1 MEHRNYLNR
10 GWVYNGTENV
20 DLPHTACVTNYN
32 YINEKEFQRIVIY
45 ERELFI
51 EAEWEGQILL
61 LTFLGAAHDSEV
73 FVNGVSVA
81 QHHCGYTAFTI
92 DITKMVQYGKRN
104 QIKIVLDSR
113 ETSNIPPFGNVI
125 DYMTYQGLYR
135 DVYLEVK
142 PKGYIK
148 DVFVTT
154 HQKEYTAKI
163 QLESVQ
169 PDTTVKQFL
178 YRKEDWNH
186 IKKSFVQH
194 DDAKECELRIVEQE
208 EVTIVK
214 QIENVEVW
222 DVESPNLYVLVTEL
236 HRGEQLL
243 DRHVVTFGFRD
254 ISFQPDGFYLNG
266 KKVILRGLNRH
277 QSFPYVGYAMPKS
290 MQVQDAKILKEE
302 LALNAVRTSH
312 YPQSQDFVDACDE
325 FGLLVFTEIPGW
337 QHIGDEEW
345 QEVAIQ
351 NVKDM
356 VLQYRNH
363 PSIILWGTRINES
376 PDLDSFYE
384 KTNAMAKELDPSR
397 ATGGV
402 RYIKNSHLLEDVY
415 TYNDFSYGYE
425 YLRRHKKAV
434 PVLKNVGINKR
445 DKVTKHK
452 EKAYLVSEYNGHMYP
467 TKAFDDEEHRLQH
480 ALRHA
485 QVINDIAASDRIA
498 GGFGW
503 CMADYN
509 THKDFGSGDRICY
522 HGVLDMFR
530 NPKLAASVYASQGDK
545 NDVLEISSSMDIGEH
560 PAGVIG
566 ELYAFTNA
574 DSLRFYKNETFIT
587 EYQCKNK
594 EYAGLKHPPVLIHDL
609 IGNQLVEQENMSVA
623 NSNRVKRVI
632 EDYLKYG
639 MNLPMRSKLTALR
652 LVLFSHFR
660 FADAENIFKKYIG
673 NWGNEATTYRFEAI
687 KDGKVVKTVV
697 KGAPE
702 KVRLKTCV
710 SSYNLIED
718 YTYDV
723 AEVRIQAVDQA
734 QNVLPYYQEP
744 LRLET
749 SGAIQL
755 IGPEIISLKG
765 GMGGVYVRSKLGEQ
779 KEEEG
784 VLRIFG
790 NKNQPVE
797 ITFEI
802 KRNES

>member
-1 MEHRNYLNR
+1 MGHRNYLNR
-10 GWVYNGTENV
+10 GWVYNGKESV
-20 DLPHTACVTNYN
+20 DLPHTGCETNYN
-32 YINEKEFQRIVIY
+32 YINEKEFQMTSTY
-45 ERELFI
+45 ERELYI
-51 EAEWEGQILL
+51 EEDWKGQILL
-61 LTFLGAAHDSEV
+61 LTFLGTAHDSEV
-73 FVNGVSVA
+73 FVNDVLVA

-92 DITKMVQYGKRN
+92 DITKTVQYGKMN
-104 QIKIVLDSR
+104 HIKITLDSR

-142 PKGYIK
+142 SKGYIK

-154 HQKEYTAKI
+154 NQKEYTAKI

-169 PDTTVKQFL
+169 PDTILKQYL
-178 YRKEDWNH
+178 YKKEEWDGGNESSDKAH
-186 IKKSFVQH
+186 
-194 DDAKECELRIVEQE
+194 ECEQRTIEKE
-208 EVTIVK
+208 EVTISK
-214 QIENVEVW
+214 KIENVEVW
-222 DVESPNLYVLVTEL
+222 DVEQPNLYVLVTEVY
-236 HRGEQLL
+236 RKEQLL
-243 DRHVVTFGFRD
+243 DRHEVTFGFRE
-254 ISFQPDGFYLNG
+254 ISFCPDGFYLNG
-266 KKVILRGLNRH
+266 RKVILRGLNRH

-312 YPQSQDFVDACDE
+312 YPQSQDFIDACDE
-325 FGLLVFTEIPGW
+325 LGLLVFTEIPGW

-356 VLQYRNH
+356 VQQYRNH
-363 PSIILWGTRINES
+363 PSICLWGTRINES

-384 KTNAMAKELDPSR
+384 KTNAAAKELDPSR
-397 ATGGV
+397 ETGGV
-402 RYIKNSHLLEDVY
+402 RCIKNSHLLEDVY

-425 YLRRHKKAV
+425 YLRKHGKAV
-434 PVLKNVGINKR
+434 PVLKNVGIDKR

-452 EKAYLVSEYNGHMYP
+452 DKAYLVSEYNGHMYP

-485 QVINDIAASDRIA
+485 QVINDIAASETIA

-530 NPKLAASVYASQGDK
+530 NPKLAASVYASQGNQK
-545 NDVLEISSSMDIGEH
+545 NVLEISSSMDIGEH

-566 ELYAFTNA
+566 DLYAFTNA
-574 DSLRFYKNETFIT
+574 DSLRLYKNGAFIK
-587 EYQCKNK
+587 EYQCENK
-594 EYAGLKHPPVLIHDL
+594 QFAGLKHPPVLIHDL

-639 MNLPMRSKLTALR
+639 MNLPMRSKLAALH

-702 KVRLKTCV
+702 KVMLKTCV
-710 SSYNLIED
+710 SSHNLVED

-723 AEVRIQAVDQA
+723 AEVRIQAVDQE

-744 LRLET
+744 FRLEMR
-749 SGAIQL
+749 GAIRL
-755 IGPEIISLKG
+755 IGPEVISLKG
-765 GMGGVYVRSKLGEQ
+765 GMGGVYVRSNL
-779 KEEEG
+779 EEEKENQG
-784 VLRIFG
+784 VLRIIG
-790 NKNQPVE
+790 NNCEPVE
-797 ITFEI
+797 ITFTI
-802 KRNES
+802 KRNERIR